1 MTTPNT
7 LKYTEMVMFEKHKS
21 NKQGSPQIKESI
33 AMQEKSPPPVTQPSS
48 PSTKSAV
55 IGPGIE
61 ISGDVTA
68 SANLDINGR
77 IMGNIVQSSHDV
89 DIGESGKV
97 SANISAKMVK
107 VAGEVEGD
115 IVGSEKVLISKT
127 GKVRGN
133 IVAPRVQLEDGAL
146 FRGSID
152 MDPGRAAKPKTPATA
167 KKTAGISP
175 AGSTTGSSAR
185 VSGNGAMSASAK
197 EAGGKEPGLN
207 LKSG

>member
-21 NKQGSPQIKESI
+21 KQQGSPQIKESI
-33 AMQEKSPPPVTQPSS
+33 SMQEKISPSVAQPSA

-68 SANLDINGR
+68 SANLDINGK
-77 IMGNIVQSSHDV
+77 IMGNIVQSSHNV

-97 SANISAKMVK
+97 RANISATMVK

-127 GKVRGN
+127 GRVRGN

-152 MDPGRAAKPKTPATA
+152 MDPGRAAKPKTPAVT
-167 KKTAGISP
+167 KKAAGISQ

-185 VSGNGAMSASAK
+185 ASGNGATPAPAK
-197 EAGGKEPGLN
+197 ETGRKEPGLN
-207 LKSG
+207 L